1 MRANQTAANIEN
13 VEAVTASVA
22 AGTGLWGRIDI
33 DSIVANEIYA
43 YIEGPAG
50 TLDTHTVNA
59 TGKYRGSER
68 NCRSRCRLDERIR
81 RNWGRPDLALGVS
94 LLDIKSESIVSAKV
108 QNSYLNAKNIS
119 VLASTDTNISK
130 NETAGVSASTGVAA
144 SGHAK
149 SYLRSTVEAKT
160 LASNQGQS
168 DC

>member
-1 MRANQTAANIEN
+1 MHTFKTLVVKVTADNNVTVRANQTAANIEN

-22 AGTGLWGRIDI
+22 AGGLALSGGGIDI

-59 TGKYRGSER
+59 TGNIIVEAKETVA
-68 NCRSRCRLDERIR
+68 LDADSTNVSVAI
-81 RNWGRPDLALGVS
+81 GAGLDLALGVS

-130 NETAGVSASTGVAA
+130 T
-144 SGHAK
+144 
-149 SYLRSTVEAKT
+149 
-160 LASNQGQS
+160 
-168 DC
+168 DCGRVGFYWRCSIR